1 LQTLGIPIVA
11 TIRDSQNYVRAA
23 ELGIGVHEMK
33 SYLAAEDV
41 EQWEPL
47 VEWLDQPS
55 GARAPTQTPP
65 PAIASA

>member
-1 LQTLGIPIVA
+1 VA

-33 SYLAAEDV
+33 SYIAQADV

-47 VEWLDQPS
+47 IEWLNKPS
-55 GARAPTQTPP
+55 ATHAPALNTP
-65 PAIASA
+65 PAIASV